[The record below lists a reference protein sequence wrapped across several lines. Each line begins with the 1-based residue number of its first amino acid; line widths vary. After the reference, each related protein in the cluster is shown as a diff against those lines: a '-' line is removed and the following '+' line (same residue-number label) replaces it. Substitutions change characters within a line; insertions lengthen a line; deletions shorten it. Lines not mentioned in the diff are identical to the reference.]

1 MSTIKMIKNIFIIG
15 DSQIGY
21 TSLCK
26 DIEKVGVPLRYGSHR
41 LSRLGY
47 DVNFLWQTA
56 RTAYGVDFDYIKKLL
71 KNNISDLGEN
81 SVIVSEFGG
90 MDIVMQYNKKYKDF
104 DDTIYKYTDEVIRFC
119 KEYNTKLIFICPWWL
134 YEEDDIYQPWLDM
147 TELIKKI
154 SKEKGLPDPI
164 EIMYN
169 VVGRKYDIADDFKH
183 HTPEDSE
190 RIVDYVILKVEEAYG
205 S

>member
-1 MSTIKMIKNIFIIG
+1 MIKNIFIIG

-90 MDIVMQYNKKYKDF
+90 MDIVMQYNKKSS
-104 DDTIYKYTDEVIRFC
+104 R
-119 KEYNTKLIFICPWWL
+119 
-134 YEEDDIYQPWLDM
+134 
-147 TELIKKI
+147 
-154 SKEKGLPDPI
+154 
-164 EIMYN
+164 
-169 VVGRKYDIADDFKH
+169 R
-183 HTPEDSE
+183 
-190 RIVDYVILKVEEAYG
+190 
-205 S
+205 